1 MAADYGRFAQWAK
14 SASQGTLSQNKQ
26 RQTSFFSAVPEP
38 VTSGP
43 VKKHTPSAS
52 KRRRTRLKPLPPNAA
67 AARDEGPRLLPLSPG
82 KDQTGLEHF
91 LQLADVALGRKKRD
105 RDRLP

>member
-1 MAADYGRFAQWAK
+1 MDDLHSGQNLPPKVHCPRTNNGRHH
-14 SASQGTLSQNKQ
+14 
-26 RQTSFFSAVPEP
+26 FSAVPEP

-43 VKKHTPSAS
+43 VKKRTPSAP
-52 KRRRTRLKPLPPNAA
+52 KRRPTRLKPLPPNTAE
-67 AARDEGPRLLPLSPG
+67 ARDEGPRLLPLTPG

>member
-1 MAADYGRFAQWAK
+1 MA
-14 SASQGTLSQNKQ
+14 
-26 RQTSFFSAVPEP
+26 E
-38 VTSGP
+38 
-43 VKKHTPSAS
+43 
-52 KRRRTRLKPLPPNAA
+52 
-67 AARDEGPRLLPLSPG
+67 ARDEGPRLLPLTPG

>member
-1 MAADYGRFAQWAK
+1 MPH
-14 SASQGTLSQNKQ
+14 QGTLSLNLGVCQFVVGQAPGPNSK
-26 RQTSFFSAVPEP
+26 A
-38 VTSGP
+38 P
-43 VKKHTPSAS
+43 VKKRKASAS
-52 KRRRTRLKPLPPNAA
+52 RTKSARLRPLPPNAP
-67 AARDEGPRLLPLSPG
+67 AARDEGPRLLPLTPG

>member
-1 MAADYGRFAQWAK
+1 MGRFAQWAK
-14 SASQGTLSQNKQ
+14 SASQGTLSENKQ
-26 RQTSFFSAVPEP
+26 RQTSFSAVSEP

-43 VKKHTPSAS
+43 VKKRTPSAP
-52 KRRRTRLKPLPPNAA
+52 KPRRARLKPLPPNTA
-67 AARDEGPRLLPLSPG
+67 AARDEGPRLLPLTPG